1 MPVGVQY
8 AIGAGPNLVSL
19 NVSTGGSYVD
29 IEGDNVNIIEHASN
43 TALALK
49 AHGNTRPRVIEISI
63 IKRV

>member
-49 AHGNTRPRVIEISI
+49 AHA
-63 IKRV
+63 